1 MKTPQ
6 RPSDVVV
13 YIAKTRHGV
22 QVSKHWTPGGVAD
35 AHHTR
40 IICNKASLCRCAGT
54 RGPCRVARM
63 KCRLPVGTAPG
74 CRKRKCEKGG
84 HSWRGKAKHS
94 QGKQAETSWWLDYYY
109 CYYHT
114 CKQKSR
120 HYPEVHEQQ
129 RAGWLQLFM
138 VERGVAMETGVIQT
152 KQNRA
157 PIARGHSKEQQV
169 ASSTTIM
176 TKSCEREG
184 KLCRQ

>member
-1 MKTPQ
+1 MKTAQ
-6 RPSDVVV
+6 RPSDAAV

-40 IICNKASLCRCAGT
+40 IICNKASSVPMCRYT
-54 RGPCRVARM
+54 RVLPCRSDEMQASR
-63 KCRLPVGTAPG
+63 RDGPGLPETEM
-74 CRKRKCEKGG
+74 RKG